1 VGNADG
7 GERAVR
13 IPEELAREIELRLA
27 GTGFPSLD
35 AFAAFVFARLAE
47 RRGEEP
53 FSAEDEARIR
63 DRLRSLGY
71 ID

>member
-1 VGNADG
+1 VPDGNG
-7 GERAVR
+7 GERAIR

-27 GTGFPSLD
+27 GSGFTSLD
-35 AFAAFVFARLAE
+35 AFASFVFARLAE